1 MTLGCGGAWTQ
12 GALLSS
18 CEWVVLLNNDVVV
31 CPEGI
36 AAMLAAAET
45 HGFASNDTYFRWSEL
60 LARGFPYVK
69 ASVLREFGA
78 HPQLRAAAAA
88 TAAARSS
95 A

>member
-1 MTLGCGGAWTQ
+1 MTPPDAAEVQVTAQ
-12 GALLSS
+12 G
-18 CEWVVLLNNDVVV
+18 V
-31 CPEGI
+31 
-36 AAMLAAAET
+36 AAAVAPAGGLTDVQRVLIEALFPAMSDDP
-45 HGFASNDTYFRWSEL
+45 HASNDTYFRWSEL

-78 HPQLRAAAAA
+78 HPQLRAA